1 MGSSFP
7 QYYVTKI
14 LCHTKDVRRYLI
26 FLPSLLLGIIGATWL
41 FFHPFPYELRT
52 SLLGLLLTAV
62 ALVAFLLGAA
72 WILEKTLPSFRYA
85 SSLLEKALSRFHI
98 TLPFAFAL
106 AALSS
111 LAEELFFRGALM
123 PLLGVWGQALLF
135 GLLHPMPR
143 RAWVYTAFT
152 FIVGVCFGY
161 ATLWTGSLVPAIL
174 AHFVINLQGFLELR
188 NKQLRKAHQG

>member
-1 MGSSFP
+1 
-7 QYYVTKI
+7 VI
-14 LCHTKDVRRYLI
+14 VRRYFI
-26 FLPSLLLGIIGATWL
+26 FLPSIALGVMGGIWLL
-41 FFHPFPYELRT
+41 FHPFPYELKT
-52 SLLGLLLTAV
+52 SLLVLGLTAV
-62 ALVAFLLGAA
+62 ALVVVLLGAA
-72 WILEKTLPSFRYA
+72 WLLEKTLPSFRYA

-111 LAEELFFRGALM
+111 LAEEIFFRGALM
-123 PLLGVWGQALLF
+123 PLIGVWGQGVVF

-143 RAWVYTAFT
+143 RAWIYMVFT
-152 FIVGVCFGY
+152 FVAGVCFGY

-188 NKQLRKAHQG
+188 SKQLQKARQF